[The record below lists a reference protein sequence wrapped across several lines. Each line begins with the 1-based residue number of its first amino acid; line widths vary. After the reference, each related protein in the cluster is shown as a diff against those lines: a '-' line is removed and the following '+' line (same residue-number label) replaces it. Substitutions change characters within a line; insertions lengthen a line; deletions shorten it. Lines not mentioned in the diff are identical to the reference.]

1 MIRFANFSDVP
12 AIEACAR
19 EAYAKYV
26 ERIGK
31 EPAPMVADFASLV
44 ENRHVR
50 LSTDMNDGLEGFVIF
65 YPEGN
70 HMHLENVAVAN
81 KHRGKGI
88 GRRLIALCEAEAVRL
103 GYDSVELY
111 TNEKM
116 TENLALYPL
125 LGYVEFDRR
134 TEDGFNR
141 IYFRKVLR

>member
-1 MIRFANFSDVP
+1 MIRFANLSDVP
-12 AIEACAR
+12 AIDACAR

-26 ERIGK
+26 KRIGR
-31 EPAPMVADFASLV
+31 EPAPMVADFAALV
-44 ENRHVR
+44 EKRHVR
-50 LSTDMNDGLEGFVIF
+50 VSTDMSDNIEGFVIF
-65 YPEGN
+65 YPQDS

-88 GRRLIALCEAEAVRL
+88 GRRLIAFCEAEAVRL

-125 LGYVEFDRR
+125 LGYVEFDCR

-141 IYFRKVLR
+141 IYFRKVLK